1 MYRIFNTPFEN
12 ALRLLLLLSFY
23 KEHMMSLDRLTALDF
38 IALYGRD
45 LGISPIS
52 LNGQNT
58 FSLCE
63 YAAKRKLLHKAAKLL
78 VLRGLIKAG
87 ENAKGF
93 GYQIT
98 DLGSKTA
105 DGLDSD
111 YAKEYRLALRFT
123 EKYVE
128 MPERQ
133 LISWIN
139 RAAAEKVQ
147 G

>member
-58 FSLCE
+58 FS
-63 YAAKRKLLHKAAKLL
+63 
-78 VLRGLIKAG
+78 
-87 ENAKGF
+87 
-93 GYQIT
+93 
-98 DLGSKTA
+98 
-105 DGLDSD
+105 
-111 YAKEYRLALRFT
+111 
-123 EKYVE
+123 
-128 MPERQ
+128 
-133 LISWIN
+133 
-139 RAAAEKVQ
+139 AAEKVQ